1 MQPVLIIGYG
11 NTLRGDDGI
20 GCLAAEALAASAAR
34 DGVDVMRLHQ
44 LAPELVEAVSRVE
57 AVLFIDARSGGR
69 AGEVRCEE
77 IGAVAGDSGFTHQLT
92 PSTLLALTQQ
102 LYGRAPAGYEV
113 SVSGRSFELSEE
125 LSPEV
130 SKAMPRLVGLV
141 RAWAR
146 ELGRKQ

>member
-11 NTLRGDDGI
+11 NTLRGDDGV
-20 GCLAAEALAASAAR
+20 GPLAAEALSASAAH

-57 AVLFIDARSGGR
+57 AVLFIDARSGGP

-77 IGAVAGDSGFTHQLT
+77 ISLAAPDNQFTHQLT
-92 PSTLLALTQQ
+92 PSTLLALTRQM
-102 LYGRAPAGYEV
+102 YGRAPAGYEI
-113 SVSGRSFELSEE
+113 SVSGQSFELSEE
-125 LSPEV
+125 LSPAV
-130 SKAMPRLVGLV
+130 SEAMPRLVGLA

-146 ELGRKQ
+146 ELGRMH